1 MNTNNDTRNCES
13 GETATAVRSQNV
25 QDQVATDQESCS
37 ILPSP
42 ELIQRKYKCF
52 IIYAISIVSIIELI
66 LLMLNNESGSSRSVM
81 DVLTRYVN
89 RTQTMM

>member
-1 MNTNNDTRNCES
+1 MNVNHPAESCES
-13 GETATAVRSQNV
+13 GETAAAAQGQKV
-25 QDQVATDQESCS
+25 QDQAATDQESCS

-66 LLMLNNESGSSRSVM
+66 LIMFNNESGSSKSVL

-89 RTQTMM
+89 RTHTMM